1 MTEWEI
7 FAQARALH
15 DSGDCD
21 GALTLISE
29 ARPELE
35 RIRGHVACLQASCH
49 ERKGNRPLALRLLEN
64 EIAAGTT
71 NFWVYYQIGGLYE
84 ATGRQD
90 AAMAAF
96 RQAHGLQGW
105 PESAAHGYVLSHD
118 YFSPNIPVW
127 KQWFADTI
135 TATPIACLEIGSWQG
150 ISSAWLLDRV
160 VAPRGGSLTCIDT
173 FEGSSEHQS
182 WLHTLDMSV
191 EEFFDHN
198 IAATGHA
205 DLCRKRKG
213 RSQSVML
220 QMMNEHFDFIYID
233 GAHEAR
239 YVIQDALLCW
249 RVLRPGGYLL
259 FDDLDFRFP
268 EHPEQDT
275 AKAIDAFLA
284 WFSDELSVVERG
296 RQLLVRKI
304 AGD

>member
-15 DSGDCD
+15 DAGDCD
-21 GALTLISE
+21 GALTLISK

-49 ERKGNRPLALRLLEN
+49 ERKGNRALALRLLEN

-105 PESAAHGYVLSHD
+105 PESAAHGYVVSHD

-135 TATPIACLEIGSWQG
+135 TAMPIACLEIGSWQG

-182 WLHTLDMSV
+182 
-191 EEFFDHN
+191 
-198 IAATGHA
+198 
-205 DLCRKRKG
+205 
-213 RSQSVML
+213 
-220 QMMNEHFDFIYID
+220 
-233 GAHEAR
+233 
-239 YVIQDALLCW
+239 
-249 RVLRPGGYLL
+249 
-259 FDDLDFRFP
+259 
-268 EHPEQDT
+268 
-275 AKAIDAFLA
+275 
-284 WFSDELSVVERG
+284 
-296 RQLLVRKI
+296 
-304 AGD
+304 

>member
-15 DSGDCD
+15 DAGDCD
-21 GALTLISE
+21 GALTLISK

-49 ERKGNRPLALRLLEN
+49 ERKGNRALALRLLEN

-150 ISSAWLLDRV
+150 ISSAKRAKHPSAAWVYYRWHLHAFTTGRAARFLPGDAIMRNHL
-160 VAPRGGSLTCIDT
+160 AGFFSLAGLFLAGSLP
-173 FEGSSEHQS
+173 
-182 WLHTLDMSV
+182 
-191 EEFFDHN
+191 
-198 IAATGHA
+198 A
-205 DLCRKRKG
+205 
-213 RSQSVML
+213 
-220 QMMNEHFDFIYID
+220 
-233 GAHEAR
+233 
-239 YVIQDALLCW
+239 QDAAELFSKLDANKD
-249 RVLRPGGYLL
+249 GYITP
-259 FDDLDFRFP
+259 D
-268 EHPEQDT
+268 EM
-275 AKAIDAFLA
+275 LA
-284 WFSDELSVVERG
+284 WEKKRADA
-296 RQLLVRKI
+296 KK
-304 AGD
+304 